1 MGLSNYDRWL
11 LPKEGSGIYDITCK
25 APLLYCGCTGERTN
39 LVLVN
44 SLIERAYRLVSQRH
58 RVVCERCKKYEDLCT
73 DECGEQFRSDGN
85 WMEGYGISDLEPC
98 PRCGNDVGELAEVD
112 EAEPPEPDYEAMM
125 EAKWEDRFD
134 GRDVW

>member
-1 MGLSNYDRWL
+1 MPFGMSSYDRWL
-11 LPKEGSGIYDITCK
+11 LPKEGSGTYDITCK
-25 APLLYCGCTGERTN
+25 APLVYCGCTGEPTN
-39 LVLVN
+39 
-44 SLIERAYRLVSQRH
+44 LIERRFLQRPH
-58 RVVCERCKKYEDLCT
+58 WFRAVTVCERCGEYEDLDV
-73 DECGEQFRSDGN
+73 DECGERYTSDGN

-98 PRCGNDVGELAEVD
+98 PRCGNDVGELADVD